1 MKKLKNMKKNIEEQ
15 LIKQKVETA
24 KLRVEKEQ
32 YAYKLAQARKNLCEI
47 EAEKDLATF

>member
-1 MKKLKNMKKNIEEQ
+1 MKKLKNLKKNIEEQ

-32 YAYKLAQARKNLCEI
+32 CVYKLAQARKQMCEL
-47 EAEKDLATF
+47 EAEKDLATL